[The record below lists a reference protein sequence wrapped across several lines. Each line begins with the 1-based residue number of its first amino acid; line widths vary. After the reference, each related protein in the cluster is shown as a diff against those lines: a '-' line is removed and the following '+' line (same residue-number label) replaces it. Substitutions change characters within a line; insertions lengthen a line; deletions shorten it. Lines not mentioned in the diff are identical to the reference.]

1 MEKETKI
8 LLAGL
13 PCRDKNNFC
22 KATKEAP
29 SQQQNKVNCAI
40 KSLWSVLK
48 YLFQSSYEVLNNQ
61 RFFLLKLVQK

>member
-1 MEKETKI
+1 MEKETKL

-29 SQQQNKVNCAI
+29 SVQQNKVKFAI
-40 KSLWSVLK
+40 KTFKSFNLK
-48 YLFQSSYEVLNNQ
+48 A
-61 RFFLLKLVQK
+61 

>member
-40 KSLWSVLK
+40 KSL
-48 YLFQSSYEVLNNQ
+48 
-61 RFFLLKLVQK
+61 

>member
-1 MEKETKI
+1 MEKETKL

-29 SQQQNKVNCAI
+29 SLQQNKVYSAI
-40 KSLWSVLK
+40 KS
-48 YLFQSSYEVLNNQ
+48 SSSLLID
-61 RFFLLKLVQK
+61 FFEIFV

>member
-1 MEKETKI
+1 MEKETKL

-29 SQQQNKVNCAI
+29 SLQQNKVNCAI
-40 KSLWSVLK
+40 KSLSSVLK
-48 YLFQSSYEVLNNQ
+48 DPLKFTYEFLSYQPFNLFKSKY
-61 RFFLLKLVQK
+61 